1 MRSSNT
7 KTFFV
12 TVKVNGRAWRL
23 VASLAGA
30 GPRDRVYVVTRTS
43 DGGTVVE
50 FGDGVHGAL
59 PPEGGTITAAYSTG
73 GGAAGNSATV
83 VVQRAAT
90 EPTRD
95 QALRVVIRNRTR
107 AISFKFRE
115 QRRARSRKI

>member
-1 MRSSNT
+1 MPSSDA
-7 KTFFV
+7 KTSGV

-30 GPRDRVYVVTRTS
+30 GPRDRVFVVTRTS
-43 DGGTVVE
+43 DGGTLVE

-59 PPEGGTITAAYSTG
+59 PPEEGTITVGYRTG

-83 VVQRAAT
+83 VFQRAAT

-95 QALRVVIRNRTR
+95 QALWVAIRNRTR

-115 QRRARSRKI
+115 QRRARPRRI